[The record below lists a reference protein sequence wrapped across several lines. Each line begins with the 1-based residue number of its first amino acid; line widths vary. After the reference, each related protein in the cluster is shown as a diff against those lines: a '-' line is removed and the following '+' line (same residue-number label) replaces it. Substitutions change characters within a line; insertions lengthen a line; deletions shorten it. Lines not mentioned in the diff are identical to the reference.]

1 MIISHRHQF
10 IFIHI
15 PKCGG
20 TTVRTSLKRFDDDGW
35 FVGGGNTPPFGIL
48 DRQHLPLDFLR
59 QNFPNKFQL
68 FKTYQSFTVLRDVR
82 ARFRS
87 SLAQYCKVHYQTSF
101 AGISWVDQRDLVD
114 KLFTKIPKGVATMDY
129 RYTHFIPQYRF
140 VEDEGIQI
148 IQKLY
153 NSSQIKDLPML
164 LRKDFGLKIEA
175 DEMFRRNESLRHRSK
190 FSEIF
195 DKTIRRAAP
204 TRLKEVIPA
213 RVKSRLRSFALRP
226 VRKEDVYP
234 EFEAHTGQFIKD
246 FYAKDIVLNKRI
258 GP

>member
-1 MIISHRHQF
+1 
-10 IFIHI
+10 
-15 PKCGG
+15 
-20 TTVRTSLKRFDDDGW
+20 
-35 FVGGGNTPPFGIL
+35 
-48 DRQHLPLDFLR
+48 
-59 QNFPNKFQL
+59 
-68 FKTYQSFTVLRDVR
+68 
-82 ARFRS
+82 
-87 SLAQYCKVHYQTSF
+87 
-101 AGISWVDQRDLVD
+101 
-114 KLFTKIPKGVATMDY
+114 MDY

-190 FSEIF
+190 FSEIV
-195 DKTIRRAAP
+195 DKIIRRAAP